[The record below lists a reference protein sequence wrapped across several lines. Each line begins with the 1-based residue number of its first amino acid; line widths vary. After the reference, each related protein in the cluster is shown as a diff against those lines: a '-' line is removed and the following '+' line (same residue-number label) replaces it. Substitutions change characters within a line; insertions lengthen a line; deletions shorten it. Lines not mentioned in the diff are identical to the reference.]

1 MILKWALVFII
12 GYFIY
17 KKYIALPP
25 GREEDSNANL
35 KNRDESSLQEEDDD
49 YIDFEEVD

>member
-25 GREEDSNANL
+25 GRDEDSNASL
-35 KNRDESSLQEEDDD
+35 KNTDESKLNQEEDD

>member
-1 MILKWALVFII
+1 MLLKWALVILL

-25 GREEDSNANL
+25 GDDDGANQKLKNRNDANL
-35 KNRDESSLQEEDDD
+35 KGGDDD
-49 YIDFEEVD
+49 YIDYEDVD